1 MLPISAFQPLIAGNA
16 LVDDTLGSQ
25 VEGYSHEIYANGGYW
40 SAGFTIRDNKSAVE
54 DWFSNGLNRHIE
66 VYNVGRAKIWE
77 GFVNQIKLTMGSL
90 SAVRGPVLDI
100 ANRVQVVY
108 QTISYNTVPPI
119 AGNRA
124 VTDVINDTAS
134 QAIYGILE
142 ETLNGGTGLTAEM
155 AQVAAVYLAENSNPE
170 TSQSINIGNS
180 QTPAVQIECL
190 GYVHLFN
197 KYYYTETANGGT
209 ETIRAKLQNVMADDP
224 NALFST
230 DYSMIAANAATV
242 GQYEDD
248 EQKAWSIIKDLVAR
262 GDGSNNRYTFGIY
275 NGRRATYAAVPT
287 TIYYEH
293 RIADRGQEV
302 QLASTG
308 ATVFPWDVTAAQW
321 LFLPDFLI
329 GTSPQAD
336 LKLDSRNVFLESVR
350 YTSPW
355 GLELSGGKVSKL
367 PQILAKRGLGG
378 F

>member
-25 VEGYSHEIYANGGYW
+25 ADGYSHEIYANGGYW
-40 SAGFTIRDNKSAVE
+40 SAGFAIRDNKSAVE
-54 DWFSNGLNRHIE
+54 DWFANGLNRHIE
-66 VYNVGRAKIWE
+66 VYSVGRAKIWE
-77 GFVNQIKLTMGSL
+77 GFVNQITLTMGSL
-90 SAVRGPVLDI
+90 SAVRGPVLNI
-100 ANRVQVVY
+100 ANRVKVVY

-124 VTDVINDTAS
+124 VTDAAGNTTS
-134 QAIYGILE
+134 QGTYGILD
-142 ETLNGGTGLTAEM
+142 ETLNGGTGTLAEM
-155 AQVAAVYLAENSNPE
+155 EQVRDVYLAEYANPE
-170 TSQSINIGNS
+170 TSQRVNAGNGQVPS
-180 QTPAVQIECL
+180 VQIECL

-197 KYYYTETANGGT
+197 KYYYQEIASGGT
-209 ETIRAKLQNVMADDP
+209 EAISTKLSNVMAADP
-224 NALFST
+224 NSYFTAGS
-230 DYSMIAANAATV
+230 IVANASTV

-248 EQKAWSIIKDLVAR
+248 EQKAWAIIKDLVAR
-262 GDGSNNRYTFGIY
+262 GDSGDNRYTFGVY
-275 NGRRATYAAVPT
+275 NDRAVTYAAVPT
-287 TIYYEH
+287 TAYYEH

-329 GTSPQAD
+329 GQTPPTN
-336 LKLDSRNVFLESVR
+336 LRLDSRYLFVESVR
-350 YTSPW
+350 YTAPW
-355 GLELSGGKVSKL
+355 GLEINGGKVAKL